1 MRMVERPSSVLVAC
15 SHNSIRSP
23 MAEALIKH
31 LYGHEIYVDSV
42 GVRASDKVDA
52 FAVAVLDE
60 IGLDLS
66 QHKPKSFDELEDTS
80 FDLIITLS
88 PEAHHRAIELTR
100 TMACEVEY
108 WRTMDPGAIDGARE
122 ARLAAYR
129 EIRDALEKRIRDR
142 FGVAGGHG

>member
-1 MRMVERPSSVLVAC
+1 MGARPSSVLVAC
-15 SHNSIRSP
+15 SHNAIRSP

-42 GVRASDKVDA
+42 GLRAAAGVDV
-52 FAVAVLDE
+52 FAVSVLDE

-66 QHKPKSFDELEDTS
+66 AHRPKSFDQLEDTS

-88 PEAHHRAIELTR
+88 PEAHHRALELTR

-108 WRTMDPGAIDGARE
+108 WQTMDPSVVEGARE

-129 EIRDALEKRIRDR
+129 DVRDALERRIRQR
-142 FGVAGGHG
+142 FGDVGGHG

>member
-1 MRMVERPSSVLVAC
+1 MGERPSSVLIAC
-15 SHNSIRSP
+15 NHNAIRSP
-23 MAEALIKH
+23 LAEALIKH

-66 QHKPKSFDELEDTS
+66 RHKPKSFDELEDTS

-108 WRTMDPGAIDGARE
+108 WQTMDPGAFEGARD
-122 ARLAAYR
+122 ARLDAYR
-129 EIRDALEKRIRDR
+129 AVRDALEGRIRAR
-142 FGVAGGHG
+142 FGTPAGRG

>member
-1 MRMVERPSSVLVAC
+1 MGERPSSVLVAC
-15 SHNSIRSP
+15 SENSIRSP
-23 MAEALIKH
+23 IAEAIIKH

-66 QHKPKSFDELEDTS
+66 RHQPKSFDQLEDTS
-80 FDLIITLS
+80 YDLIITLS

-108 WRTMDPGAIDGARE
+108 WQTMDPSVIEGARE
-122 ARLAAYR
+122 ARLDAYR
-129 EIRDALEKRIRDR
+129 AVRDALESRIRDR
-142 FGVAGGHG
+142 FGPAGGRG